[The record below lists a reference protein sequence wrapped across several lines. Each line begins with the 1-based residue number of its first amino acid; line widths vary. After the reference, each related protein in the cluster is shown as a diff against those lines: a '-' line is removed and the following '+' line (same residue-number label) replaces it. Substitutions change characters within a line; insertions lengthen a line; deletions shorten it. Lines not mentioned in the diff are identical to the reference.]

1 MATAELRT
9 DSHEVEPIADA
20 IDAPA
25 PASARAMRVLLERSD
40 RKGLER
46 LAIHLGLIALSSAGI
61 FFARDSLLLVP
72 AMVVQGILIAYLFA
86 PLHEGSHYTP
96 FKTRW
101 LTDLVAWLSG
111 VAIIWNSSYLRYSHL
126 WHHRYIQDPTR
137 DPELASP
144 KPTNI
149 REFLRRLSGF
159 DYLRGNI
166 RDQLRILGGRY
177 ERMPYIPE
185 LARPAVRRS
194 VLLQFAVYAAAAAVA
209 IRYPAAV
216 LLYWLVPLLLGYPF
230 LLIVLMAEHAGCAE
244 NGDNYA
250 NTRTTYTWWPLRLIF
265 WNMNYHA
272 EHHANPAI
280 PFHALPAAHQVMKS
294 RVTHISSGGYISWI
308 GGYVRK
314 LSAG

>member
-1 MATAELRT
+1 MTTAELRA
-9 DSHEVEPIADA
+9 DIHEVAPIADA
-20 IDAPA
+20 MD
-25 PASARAMRVLLERSD
+25 ASATAGPSAMRALLERSD

-46 LAIHLGLIALSSAGI
+46 LAVHLGLIALSSVGI
-61 FFARDSLLLVP
+61 YFVQDSLLVVP
-72 AMVVQGILIAYLFA
+72 AMIVQGILIAYLFS

-101 LTDLVAWLSG
+101 LTELVAWLSG
-111 VAIIWNSSYLRYSHL
+111 VAIIWNSSYMRYSHL

-149 REFLRRLSGF
+149 KEYLRRLSGF

-166 RDQLRILGGRY
+166 RDQLRILSGRY
-177 ERMPYIPE
+177 EAMPYIPE
-185 LARPAVRRS
+185 AARPAARRS
-194 VLLQFAVYAAAAAVA
+194 VLWQFAVYATVAAVA
-209 IRYPAAV
+209 IRYPVPV
-216 LLYWLVPLLLGYPF
+216 LIYWLAPLLLGYPF
-230 LLIVLMAEHAGCAE
+230 LLTVLIAEHAGCAE

-272 EHHANPAI
+272 EHHVNPAI
-280 PFHALPAAHQVMKS
+280 PFHALPAAHQLMKS
-294 RVTHISSGGYISWI
+294 RVTHISSGGYISWTGSYI
-308 GGYVRK
+308 RK
-314 LSAG
+314 LRAT